1 MDIPEVD
8 LAHRRTM
15 MGTGAQGWVSSPSM
29 FGSVGARSWSVLTG
43 SLAPDMNMAL
53 IHSADPELLVEPL
66 TQLAQRACPSLLM
79 LAGAGKS
86 LADQLPASFLAV
98 GSMPIMA
105 ADLSSSPR
113 ASDPRVRRAG
123 REDEATV
130 TDLLAEAYGFDREV
144 AALATAPLLAEGS
157 TVMSIWLLEVGGEA
171 VSTVT
176 TIRVEDSVSV
186 WCMGTPQRFGRRG
199 YGKAILASVLDT
211 AREDGAV
218 LGLLGATPAGL
229 PLYEAT
235 GWQTQ
240 ETWDLFTDATSA
252 QFSLNL
258 RPEQGT

>member
-1 MDIPEVD
+1 MNVSEME

-15 MGTGAQGWVSSPSM
+15 MGTAAQGWVSSPTM
-29 FGSVGARSWSVLTG
+29 FGSVGPRSWSVLTG

-66 TQLAQRACPSLLM
+66 TQIARRTCPAILM
-79 LAGAGKS
+79 LAGAGKT
-86 LADQLPASFLAV
+86 LADQLPATFQLV

-105 ADLSSSPR
+105 ADLSSTPGER
-113 ASDPRVRRAG
+113 DPRVRRAG

-130 TDLLAEAYGFDREV
+130 TDLISDAYGMDREV

-157 TVMSIWLLEVGGEA
+157 KAMSIWLLEVGGEA

-176 TIRVEDSVSV
+176 TCRVEDSVSV
-186 WCMGTPQRFGRRG
+186 WTMGTPERFGRRG
-199 YGKAILASVLDT
+199 YGKTILASVLDT

-252 QFSLNL
+252 QFSA
-258 RPEQGT
+258 